1 MGLLGSTAGIEGA
14 AVGAVVLPPNVKG
27 VLVTVAA
34 FLSFSPVRV
43 PNEKRE
49 DVGAAAEVVATVV
62 VVVVVVVVVETMGVD
77 VAAADDPKL
86 NALVLAVVVAG
97 VLTAVLGAP
106 NEKPVVLGALAALV
120 AGVSLDGLLVATE
133 LNKDGVVVFG
143 ASVGVPNEN
152 PVVVIF
158 GASAGAPNENPV
170 DGTDA
175 VGTADE
181 VVNGVATA
189 GVVDLSA
196 MDGAGEPNK
205 GAEVV
210 VETAAAGAGEP
221 KKKGFEVVDS
231 AEVLA
236 GEAKAIPGS
245 ATVCVVGA
253 KAAMEKAFAFV
264 VDELA
269 TLNSPEPKETWLDKL
284 LFTGLAPK
292 LKEPF
297 LMGVEVGILKFE
309 SEAARRRTSRSGT
322 LGSTSDWNLL
332 VLNDEPP

>member
-1 MGLLGSTAGIEGA
+1 MLKENGLGLLGSTAGIEGA

-34 FLSFSPVRV
+34 FLSLSPVRV

-77 VAAADDPKL
+77 VAAADDDPKL
-86 NALVLAVVVAG
+86 NALVLEVVVAG

-181 VVNGVATA
+181 VVNDVVTA
-189 GVVDLSA
+189 GVVGLSA

-221 KKKGFEVVDS
+221 KKKGFELVDS

-236 GEAKAIPGS
+236 GEAKTIPGS
-245 ATVCVVGA
+245 ATV
-253 KAAMEKAFAFV
+253 
-264 VDELA
+264 
-269 TLNSPEPKETWLDKL
+269 
-284 LFTGLAPK
+284 
-292 LKEPF
+292 
-297 LMGVEVGILKFE
+297 
-309 SEAARRRTSRSGT
+309 
-322 LGSTSDWNLL
+322 
-332 VLNDEPP
+332 